1 MESTLLAWL
10 AWWVMLV
17 HSWVEMLG
25 FKETPT
31 KKSSWEL
38 NKEQRNY
45 PGWVEWC
52 IMDVYP
58 RNKATTWKGP
68 CCLFCGVSFLFKTNT
83 CKSSEKN
90 KKNMSSS
97 VCVWA
102 LTPKNRCGF
111 WQIWKIT
118 CVSLLGQFDKD
129 YVFHLSPFCCLPTS
143 TRKKGHRCHSLWRE
157 ENKSEFKVITVHGS
171 SLCINQYDVW

>member
-38 NKEQRNY
+38 NKKQRNY

-58 RNKATTWKGP
+58 RHKATTWKGP

-83 CKSSEKN
+83 CKSSEKKQ
-90 KKNMSSS
+90 KKHVIIC
-97 VCVWA
+97 VCVSFTTKKSLWF
-102 LTPKNRCGF
+102 LTDLKNNMCEPAGSV
-111 WQIWKIT
+111 WQRL
-118 CVSLLGQFDKD
+118 CVSSQSFLLFTNVNQEER
-129 YVFHLSPFCCLPTS
+129 PPM
-143 TRKKGHRCHSLWRE
+143 SLTLAGGE
-157 ENKSEFKVITVHGS
+157 
-171 SLCINQYDVW
+171 